1 MDNLSDSQLVAAA
14 LSGNRSAFSILIER
28 YHAMVL
34 QLAYRTIGQYD
45 LAHDLAQETFLQ
57 AFLSLSQLRDQ
68 QRFRS
73 WLYGITLHVCRD
85 FLRSQRANLL
95 SYESLAGGVHI
106 ADDMPSPEM
115 LAEQIELRQ
124 TVQRALQSLT
134 ESNRAT
140 VLLFY
145 YEGFNTREI
154 ADLLEI
160 SVSAVKVR
168 LHKARQQLKTYLE
181 AVLPIVQH
189 TDGARNMLPV
199 IVADV
204 HREFSM
210 AEEGQKQNTQQQ
222 VILFDEQSRRALVI
236 WIGEIEAMSITLGMV
251 RNTSRMNNRPMT
263 QQLIANLLKTTG
275 ATVEAIE
282 INKIERDIY
291 YATIKIKTE
300 SGVVGDVDARPSD
313 ALAIAVWNDIPI
325 FADDTLLKERG
336 VVVPEGK
343 SAHRRGVENWIKNLY
358 TGTPVVEKKPL
369 SPEEI
374 EALKKMQPD
383 EAEQRRQFQEMAQKV
398 IEATFE

>member
-1 MDNLSDSQLVAAA
+1 MENLSDAQLVAAA

-34 QLAYRTIGQYD
+34 QLAYRTIGHYD

-57 AFLSLSQLRDQ
+57 AFLSLSQLRDP

-95 SYESLAGGVHI
+95 SFESLAGGVHI

-145 YEGFNTREI
+145 YEGFNSREI
-154 ADLLEI
+154 AEMLEI

-189 TDGARNMLPV
+189 TERVSNMIPV
-199 IVADV
+199 MIADV
-204 HREFSM
+204 YHEITANADGS
-210 AEEGQKQNTQQQ
+210 ETQLYR
-222 VILFDEQSRRALVI
+222 VVLFDEQSRRALII
-236 WIGEIEAMSITLGMV
+236 WIGEIEALVIAHGLV
-251 RNTSRMNNRPMT
+251 RNATSAIKRPLT
-263 QQLIANLLKTTG
+263 QQLMANLLKATE
-275 ATVEAIE
+275 ATVEAVE
-282 INKIERDIY
+282 ISKLENDVY
-291 YATIKIKTE
+291 YATIRIKIV
-300 SGVVGDVDARPSD
+300 SGTVREVDARPSD
-313 ALAIAVWNDIPI
+313 ALGIAVWNEIPI
-325 FADDTLLKERG
+325 FVAEAVLQSQG

-343 SAHRRGVENWIKNLY
+343 KASRRNVEEWVNNMF
-358 TGTPVVEKKPL
+358 TPVSQQKQFTA
-369 SPEEI
+369 EEREQIDRTYREAAERTI
-374 EALKKMQPD
+374 E
-383 EAEQRRQFQEMAQKV
+383 RV
-398 IEATFE
+398 FE